1 MRARMNAQPELEFQ
15 ASHLRITNAYF
26 AKYAAISRILDA
38 QPEILDAFHADLL
51 RNDRER
57 AERFGRDPRHERF
70 EYPSDT
76 VMRVLVCQVIEGL
89 SLREVVVRIDDSTF
103 LRRFV
108 RIETGP
114 MIDFSHLCALKN
126 AIQPR
131 TWEKMNR
138 SLARAALEQGQIDGA
153 ALRLDTT
160 AVETNIHWPT
170 DSSLLWDAYR
180 VLERLI
186 GQAREVD
193 AAAVGERRA
202 QLRVVKRLHL
212 KITRRA
218 AKDRPADALHSLYS
232 ELLEQVERIVEWSG
246 DTAVALVAGLESLR
260 YPGLDHARAELLVE
274 QIAHY
279 RELAERVIDQ
289 ARRRVLQG
297 ESVPNEEKLF
307 SLFEPH
313 TELLKRGKA
322 GKEIEFGHM
331 IQIQQVA
338 QKFITHYAV
347 FPQRPAEPG
356 LLEHALAQHRELF
369 GCLPAQLAADKG
381 YYQAEIVASLRKRIE
396 TVSIAKKGKRTLQE
410 TEREHDPLF
419 RHAQAFRAGVEGSIS
434 FLKRVLRLARCF
446 NKGWKNFQATVGA
459 TIFSHNLLILA
470 RC

>member
-1 MRARMNAQPELEFQ
+1 MNAQLELDFQ
-15 ASHLRITNAYF
+15 ASHLRITNVYF

-38 QPEILDAFHADLL
+38 QPEILDVFHADLL
-51 RNDRER
+51 RSDRER
-57 AERFGRDPRHERF
+57 AERFQRDPRHERF

-126 AIQPR
+126 VVQPR

-218 AKDRPADALHSLYS
+218 AKDRPADALQSLYS
-232 ELLEQVERIVEWSG
+232 ELLEHVERIVEWSG

-260 YPGLDHARAELLVE
+260 YSGLDHARAELLVE

-289 ARRRVLQG
+289 ARRRVLEGQ
-297 ESVPNEEKLF
+297 SVPNEEKLF

-347 FPQRPAEPG
+347 FPHRPAEPG

-369 GCLPAQLAADKG
+369 GYLPAQLAADKG
-381 YYQAEIVASLRKRIE
+381 YYQAEIVASLRKRME
-396 TVSIAKKGKRTLQE
+396 TVSIAKKGKRTAQE

-434 FLKRVLRLARCF
+434 FLKRVLCLAR
-446 NKGWKNFQATVGA
+446 
-459 TIFSHNLLILA
+459 
-470 RC
+470 

>member
-1 MRARMNAQPELEFQ
+1 LRPRINVQPEIDFQ
-15 ASHLRITNAYF
+15 PTNLRITKAYF
-26 AKYAAISRILDA
+26 AKYQAISQILDA
-38 QPEILDAFHADLL
+38 HPEILDAFHADLL
-51 RNDRER
+51 RSDRER
-57 AERFGRDPRHERF
+57 AERFQRDPHHERF

-76 VMRVLVCQVIEGL
+76 VLRILLCQVIEGM
-89 SLREVVVRIDDSTF
+89 SLREVVVRIDDSTV

-108 RIETGP
+108 RIDAGQ

-126 AIQPR
+126 VIQPR

-138 SLARAALEQGQIDGA
+138 ALAGAALAKGQIDGA

-193 AAAVGERRA
+193 AVAVGERRA
-202 QLRVVKRLHL
+202 QLRVVKRLHV
-212 KITRRA
+212 KITRKA
-218 AKDRPADALHSLYS
+218 AKDRPVQTLQSLYS
-232 ELLEQVERIVEWSG
+232 ELIEHGERIVEWSG
-246 DTAVALVAGLESLR
+246 DVAVALVAGLESLR
-260 YPGLDHARAELLVE
+260 YPGLDHARAEVLVE

-279 RELAERVIDQ
+279 RELAERVLDQ
-289 ARRRVLQG
+289 TRRRVLEGQ
-297 ESVPNEEKLF
+297 SVPNEEKLF

-322 GKEIEFGHM
+322 GKDIEFGHM
-331 IQIQQVA
+331 IQIQQVK
-338 QKFITHYAV
+338 QKFITHYEV
-347 FPQRPAEPG
+347 FPKRPAEPP

-381 YYQAEIVASLRKRIE
+381 YYEGQIVASLRKDIE
-396 TVSIAKKGKRTLQE
+396 TVSIAKKGKRTPQE
-410 TEREHDPLF
+410 TAREHDPLF
-419 RHAQAFRAGVEGSIS
+419 RHAQAFRAGVEGTIS
-434 FLKRVLRLARCF
+434 FLKRVLGLARCF

-459 TIFSHNLLILA
+459 TIFTHNLLILA